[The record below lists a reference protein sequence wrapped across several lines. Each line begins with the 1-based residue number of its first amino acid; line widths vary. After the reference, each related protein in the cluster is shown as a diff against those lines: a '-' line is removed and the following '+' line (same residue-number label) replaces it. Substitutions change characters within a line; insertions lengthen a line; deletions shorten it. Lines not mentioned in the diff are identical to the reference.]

1 MGVGGAKSRRPG
13 ARGWLR
19 SGGAGRGGR
28 VAGGPIRALWATAA
42 AGIEGERRRELWGP
56 DPRPQLGQRRP
67 EVAWP
72 LGRAAVSG
80 GGRGG
85 AAVELGGGQEE
96 REKEEGAEGDLLPTL
111 ARVGTLRWG
120 RSTVA
125 GGRRAELR
133 AVGDRKSV
141 V

>member
-1 MGVGGAKSRRPG
+1 MWQKATSFLLPPRETEEGEARRRRRP
-13 ARGWLR
+13 
-19 SGGAGRGGR
+19 
-28 VAGGPIRALWATAA
+28 IRPFWATAA
-42 AGIEGERRRELWGP
+42 AGSEGERGREVRRS
-56 DPRPQLGQRRP
+56 DPWPQLGQRRP

-111 ARVGTLRWG
+111 ARAGTLR
-120 RSTVA
+120 
-125 GGRRAELR
+125 
-133 AVGDRKSV
+133 
-141 V
+141 